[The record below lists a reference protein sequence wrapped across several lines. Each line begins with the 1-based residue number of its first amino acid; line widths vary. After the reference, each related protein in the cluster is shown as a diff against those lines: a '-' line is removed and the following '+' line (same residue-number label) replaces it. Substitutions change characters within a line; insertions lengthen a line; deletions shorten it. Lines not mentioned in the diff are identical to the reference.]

1 MLVILLNLR
10 LAIEKYCQDYKDE
23 LKDNILTSKD
33 QKKLCII
40 KDFLA
45 PFSQATLFTEGDFTS
60 LNFTLFTIDVL
71 IRHL

>member
-33 QKKLCII
+33 
-40 KDFLA
+40 
-45 PFSQATLFTEGDFTS
+45 
-60 LNFTLFTIDVL
+60 
-71 IRHL
+71 